1 VQNPPLQFYNVA
13 GTFNITAYATNSSGC
28 KDTTRQTVVV
38 NPLPTVTMP
47 GQLTINAGFPVTIPA
62 TYTANTVNWIWSPAT
77 GLSCANCP
85 TPSAVPK
92 INTFYQVYFTD
103 DNNCSN
109 TGSIQINVL
118 CGKGNLYIPNTFSPN
133 GDGSNDFFYPRGT
146 GLERVKY
153 LRIFNRW
160 GEVVFEKKDFPVNN
174 AASGWDGRFK
184 GQNPKADVYIYQA
197 EVFCE
202 NGELLKLNGNIALI
216 L

>member
-1 VQNPPLQFYNVA
+1 MPGQPPLMPASGYHTCCLFTNTSLDLVA
-13 GTFNITAYATNSSGC
+13 GTGLVVQLSNTITCT
-28 KDTTRQTVVV
+28 KDQ
-38 NPLPTVTMP
+38 
-47 GQLTINAGFPVTIPA
+47 
-62 TYTANTVNWIWSPAT
+62 Y
-77 GLSCANCP
+77 
-85 TPSAVPK
+85 
-92 INTFYQVYFTD
+92 FYQVYYD
-103 DNNCSN
+103 ANNCSN

-146 GLERVKY
+146 GLERVKF

-184 GQNPKADVYIYQA
+184 GQKPKADVYIFQA

-202 NGELLKLNGNIALI
+202 NGELIQLNGNIALI